1 MFGWNKVVQRV
12 VRFRVQYSLVIS
24 ATLICKLRRT
34 NYDVRGLYHS
44 RALAALNSFLSVLAS
59 VGNFIILVL
68 LPKESSL
75 QLPFNVALQSLIKHK
90 HNSCTIPP
98 LPLRRGQR
106 WKIITVANLLYQ
118 PS

>member
-34 NYDVRGLYHS
+34 NYD
-44 RALAALNSFLSVLAS
+44 AALNSFLSVPAS

-75 QLPFNVALQSLIKHK
+75 HPPFK
-90 HNSCTIPP
+90 
-98 LPLRRGQR
+98 
-106 WKIITVANLLYQ
+106 LL
-118 PS
+118 